1 MLVERLKERGT
12 YRRWVLI
19 TALVGMFATSFP
31 VTILTVS
38 LGDIADDFGV
48 SEAQVTWVI
57 AAPMLASAVALPI
70 LGKMG
75 DLYGQRRVFL
85 IGFGLATLTAGL
97 TAFAWSALALVVLRT
112 LTQVIGAATQP
123 TSMALIMRAFPPDER
138 VKALGWW
145 SLVGAGAPS
154 VGLVIGGLLVD
165 AVGWRAVFGVQA
177 LLAIVPV
184 VVAKLIL
191 EEAATD
197 RPKVRFDVRG
207 SLTMSVAA
215 GGAMFALT
223 QSADWGWTHVAV
235 VTAAAVAPM
244 AAVAFVLVERSTPF
258 PLLPLELLHRRNFV
272 APLIASFFGGA
283 AYMGGFVMTP
293 IFMRSVLGWTTASIA
308 FLMLLRPLTYS
319 LSSPLGGQI
328 GARLGERRG
337 AVFGSALLAA
347 SMAVFVVGSATQVV
361 VVLGVALVA
370 QGVGNG
376 IARPPLTATIANA
389 VDERDLGVA
398 SASQRML
405 HQIGNAFGITVL
417 TAVYGGVL
425 TSAAFSRAFVVA
437 FGLAVASLV
446 AAAAMTDRRWV
457 DDQVDERPELAS
469 RSSHGSPVSASARQG
484 GPEDQ

>member
-1 MLVERLKERGT
+1 MLVDRLKDRGT

-38 LGDIADDFGV
+38 LGDIAEDFGV

-123 TSMALIMRAFPPDER
+123 TSMALIMRAFPPDDR

-165 AVGWRAVFGVQA
+165 AIGWRAVFGVQA

-184 VVAKLIL
+184 VVATLIL
-191 EEAATD
+191 EEAPSD

-207 SLTMSVAA
+207 ALTMSVAA
-215 GGAMFALT
+215 GSAMFALT
-223 QSADWGWTHVAV
+223 QSADWGWTHGAV
-235 VTAAAVAPM
+235 LTAAGIAPI
-244 AAVAFVLVERSTPF
+244 AAVAFVAVERTTAT

-283 AYMGGFVMTP
+283 AYMGGFVMMP
-293 IFMRSVLGWTTASIA
+293 IFMRSVLGWSTASIA
-308 FLMLLRPLTYS
+308 YLMLLRPLTYS
-319 LSSPLGGQI
+319 LSSPIGGQL
-328 GARLGERRG
+328 GARFGERRG
-337 AVFGSALLAA
+337 AIFGSALLAA

-361 VVLGVALVA
+361 AVIGVALVA

-425 TSAAFSRAFVVA
+425 TSGAFSRAFVVA

-446 AAAAMTDRRWV
+446 AASSMTERRRPRADH
-457 DDQVDERPELAS
+457 DD
-469 RSSHGSPVSASARQG
+469 PVAVA
-484 GPEDQ
+484 

>member
-1 MLVERLKERGT
+1 MLVDRLKERGT

-38 LGDIADDFGV
+38 LGDIAEDFGV

-123 TSMALIMRAFPPDER
+123 TSMALIMRAFPPDDR

-165 AVGWRAVFGVQA
+165 AIGWRAVFGVQA

-184 VVAKLIL
+184 VVATLIL
-191 EEAATD
+191 EEAPSD

-207 SLTMSVAA
+207 ALTMSVAA
-215 GGAMFALT
+215 GSAMFALT
-223 QSADWGWTHVAV
+223 QSADWGWTHGAV
-235 VTAAAVAPM
+235 LTAAGIAPI
-244 AAVAFVLVERSTPF
+244 AAVAFVAVERTTAT

-283 AYMGGFVMTP
+283 AYMGGFVMMP
-293 IFMRSVLGWTTASIA
+293 IFMRSVLGWSTASIA
-308 FLMLLRPLTYS
+308 YLMLLRPLTYS
-319 LSSPLGGQI
+319 LSSPIGGQL
-328 GARLGERRG
+328 GARFGERRG
-337 AVFGSALLAA
+337 AIFGSALLAA

-361 VVLGVALVA
+361 AVIGVALVA

-425 TSAAFSRAFVVA
+425 TSGAFSRAFVVA

-446 AAAAMTDRRWV
+446 AASSMTERRRPRADH
-457 DDQVDERPELAS
+457 DD
-469 RSSHGSPVSASARQG
+469 PVAVA
-484 GPEDQ
+484 